1 MNARKKKIVVGG
13 LAFAGVA
20 AFAAVFL
27 IPGDANASENPQ
39 PQGNPATSG
48 DGADARQADAIFA
61 VVVAAAST
69 AAIGIVGPGAVP
81 YVGVATPIV
90 VGAWKG
96 LPPKDKAGIWRGD
109 VSSGA
114 AAGAATG
121 AAAGATAVALQPRTQ
136 APTTTAIAPTAPQ
149 RAPSRNTAL
158 AGLGA
163 FGAVSAATGRANVLK
178 WAVRR
183 FVSELKKAMLQLRNQ
198 LCAGADKVYE
208 KLHDANVGKVGLP
221 KRATWAKLS
230 CDQKIAFVAA
240 LGPQGMAMLYAG
252 ALVGSWASDAQ
263 KEFKRYGKAA
273 ANVVD
278 KIADAIGGSAT
289 KIADDVAKGV
299 SGAASGA
306 ADAVKSVFGAPP
318 TMRGQI
324 AGRSAPTSARLAGRM
339 GRLKNLACEDV

>member
-69 AAIGIVGPGAVP
+69 AAVGIVGPAAVP

-109 VSSGA
+109 VSSRA

-121 AAAGATAVALQPRTQ
+121 AAAGATVVALQPRPQ
-136 APTTTAIAPTAPQ
+136 APTTTAIAPQRAPQ
-149 RAPSRNTAL
+149 RDTAL

-163 FGAVSAATGRANVLK
+163 FGAVSAATGRANVLQ
-178 WAVRR
+178 WAVKR

-252 ALVGSWASDAQ
+252 ALVGSWAADAQ

-306 ADAVKSVFGAPP
+306 ADAVKSLFGAPP

-324 AGRSAPTSARLAGRM
+324 AGRSDPTCARLTGRM
-339 GRLKNLACEDV
+339 GRLSNLACEDV